1 MEKIGSMI
9 EKIIDADRKTSEILD
24 SAERLRVESA
34 KKVDELLARKRV
46 EYLEKARMNIKV
58 IEKIEKVK
66 SESKISEIDK
76 NCEVVIKEIE
86 KNYEDNKDSLVE
98 KIVKEVI
105 MSI

>member
-1 MEKIGSMI
+1 VEKIGSMI